1 MGILLLKNFVCVVIF
16 LENRSDLALECYE
29 SGDKTRL
36 SGVAVKEENGVTTVD
51 VLNDEGAAAIG
62 KPVGRY
68 VTLEVNSFVYD
79 TDIFDGRLDDFADI
93 LHSLLPENIGC
104 ALVAGL
110 GNNNIT
116 ADALGVRT
124 GEYILP
130 TRHII
135 NDLKKAFGTDSI
147 MSVASV
153 ATGVLG
159 DTGVE
164 TAEIIKGVASQIQP
178 SCVITVDALA
188 ASSPDR
194 LGTTVQFANTGIT
207 PGSGV
212 GNHRHEISAET
223 LGVPVISVGIP
234 TVVRVSAYDKNV
246 GANAYVTPREID
258 RIIQQGAKLIGMG
271 INVTL
276 QQNLTAQDIYAL
288 VG

>member
-1 MGILLLKNFVCVVIF
+1 MIF
-16 LENRSDLALECYE
+16 TENRSDLAVESYE
-29 SGDKTRL
+29 SGDKTQL
-36 SGVAVKEENGVTTVD
+36 SGVVVKEENGVTTVD
-51 VLNDEGAAAIG
+51 VINDDGVAAIG
-62 KPVGRY
+62 KPKGRY
-68 VTLEVNSFVYD
+68 VTLEVSSFVYD
-79 TDIFDGRLDDFADI
+79 TDIFDGRLDDFAGI
-93 LHSLLPENIGC
+93 LRDLLPEKVDSV
-104 ALVAGL
+104 LVAGL
-110 GNNNIT
+110 GNDNIT
-116 ADALGVRT
+116 ADALGPKT

-159 DTGVE
+159 DTGIE
-164 TAEIIKGVASQIQP
+164 TAEIISGIANQVQP
-178 SCVITVDALA
+178 TCIITVDALA
-188 ASSPDR
+188 AASADR
-194 LGTTVQFANTGIT
+194 LGTTVQFANAGIT

-212 GNHRHEISAET
+212 GNHRYEISSAT

-234 TVVRVSAYDKNV
+234 TVVRASAFDGNSDV
-246 GANAYVTPREID
+246 NAYVTPREID

-276 QQNLTAQDIYAL
+276 QNNLSAQDIYAL

>member
-1 MGILLLKNFVCVVIF
+1 M
-16 LENRSDLALECYE
+16 ENRSDLAVESYE
-29 SGDKTRL
+29 EGGKTRL
-36 SGVAVKEENGVTTVD
+36 RGVKVTEKNGVTTVD
-51 VLNDEGAAAIG
+51 VLNAEGAEAIG

-68 VTLEVNSFVYD
+68 VTLDVNSFVYD
-79 TDIFDGRLDDFADI
+79 TDIFDGRLDDFAEI
-93 LHSLLPENIGC
+93 LRALLPQKTESVLI
-104 ALVAGL
+104 AGL
-110 GNNNIT
+110 GNVNIT

-164 TAEIIKGVASQIQP
+164 TAEIIKGVAAQIQP
-178 SCVITVDALA
+178 SCVIAVDALA
-188 ASSPDR
+188 ASSAER
-194 LGTTVQFANTGIT
+194 LGTTVQFANSGIT

-212 GNHRHEISAET
+212 GNHRHEISGNT

-234 TVVRVSAYDKNV
+234 TVVRVSAYD
-246 GANAYVTPREID
+246 GGSSASSYVTPREID

-276 QQNLTAQDIYAL
+276 QQNLSAQDIYAL